1 VADSSLG
8 YVAQAGKLEE
18 HSFDQLS
25 YLSASQS
32 AIHLN
37 ASKIDYIRAVGVG
50 VFGEPPEGV
59 AIDLESVP
67 HGRSCSS
74 LGLFEMRGIG
84 GTWGFMCS
92 KEIVSGYS

>member
-1 VADSSLG
+1 MADSSLG

-74 LGLFEMRGIG
+74 LGLFEMRVIG
-84 GTWGFMCS
+84 G
-92 KEIVSGYS
+92 I